1 MQLSA
6 DQLKALE
13 LLQGKGNVYLTG
25 RAGTGKS
32 TVLRNFIAS
41 ADPEEI
47 VVLAS
52 TGAAAVLVGGRTFHS
67 FFGLGIMEGGPA
79 KTVERA
85 LKNPHVKR
93 RLKRTSTVI
102 VDEISMLSGETLACA
117 EEITR
122 LARRNDSPWGGLRFI
137 AVGDFAQLPPISR
150 DRATTDWAFQH
161 EVWTRTNFTAVAL
174 DTVHRSRSPEWT
186 QVLNDVRDGICSEAV
201 KKTLNARMN
210 LRSPSELTRLFGRR
224 DEAEAYNQERLSA
237 LPDEP
242 MAYTTEYRGDSGAI
256 AQLKRYSPIPDVL
269 VVKTDALVM
278 IRKNETNGLYV
289 NGSLAKVRSYR
300 KDAIT
305 VELVDGGPTVE
316 LEPMKFELLNA
327 EGEVV
332 ATAKNFP
339 LNLAYGSTI
348 HKAQGATLDTV
359 RMRLAGL
366 WEAGQAYVALS
377 RVPHPDRLFLDGWDA
392 RSIRA
397 DVDVLFFHA
406 SLPQLDPVP

>member
-1 MQLSA
+1 MQLSR
-6 DQLKALE
+6 DQEKALE
-13 LLQGKGNVYLTG
+13 ALRGKGNVYLTG

-32 TVLRNFIAS
+32 TVLRAFIAS

-67 FFGLGIMEGGPA
+67 FFGLGIMEGGIA

-85 LKNPHVKR
+85 LKNPHLKR

-102 VDEISMLSGETLACA
+102 VDEISMLSGDTLACA
-117 EEITR
+117 EEI
-122 LARRNDSPWGGLRFI
+122 ARSARKSAEPWGGLRFV

-150 DRATTDWAFQH
+150 DRNTTDWAFQH
-161 EVWTRTNFTAVAL
+161 EVWARTNFTSVAL
-174 DTVHRSRSPEWT
+174 DIVHRSKSPEWT
-186 QVLNDVRDGICSEAV
+186 QALNDVRDGICSEAV
-201 KKTLNARMN
+201 KKILNGRMN
-210 LRSPSELTRLFGRR
+210 RESPDELTRLFGRR
-224 DEAEAYNQERLSA
+224 DEAERYNQERLAA

-242 MAYTTEYRGDSGAI
+242 IAYTTDYRGDPGSI
-256 AQLKRYSPIPDVL
+256 AQLKRYSPVPDVL
-269 VVKTDALVM
+269 VLKTDALVM

-300 KDAIT
+300 KDRVT
-305 VELVDGGPTVE
+305 VELIDGGNTVD
-316 LEPMKFELLNA
+316 LEPMKFELLSA
-327 EGEVV
+327 EGEVT

-377 RVPHPDRLFLDGWDA
+377 RVPHPDRLFLDGWDE

-406 SLPQLDPVP
+406 SLPQMDPVL